1 MDQSANQNLTPEF
14 NPPLD
19 GEHLVYRRHPV
30 NLWGPAGL
38 TLLVIFLIVV
48 FALIVSN
55 TELLPMPDALPY
67 IFLYGG
73 VLIFLAISYFFM
85 YWAFWYLDIW
95 VVSGDKLID
104 SQLITFFLH
113 RRSELAL
120 RQVQDIRYTIPGTLA
135 TLFKFGDIL
144 IQSAAKEGSFKL
156 MSIKNPGDA
165 VTKIGALVEA
175 ASKVKF
181 QSSAAAAPIAPL
193 GEKLVQ
199 EGLISPADL
208 AGALSEQAATGKRL
222 GDILVERGLI
232 KKSDLVTALSSQHHI
247 PEIDISR
254 YEIDKSAIR
263 HISYEIAKKYTVIP
277 VSHTNNGILVAI
289 AEPSELVMGE
299 IRGATNLPIDFVVA
313 DEDYIK
319 EAIRGHYI
327 ATDDGTGAYYSG

>member
-1 MDQSANQNLTPEF
+1 MDEQTNQSAS
-14 NPPLD
+14 
-19 GEHLVYRRHPV
+19 GEYLVYRRHPV
-30 NLWGPAGL
+30 NLLGPAAFTML
-38 TLLVIFLIVV
+38 AVLLIIIFVAIII
-48 FALIVSN
+48 A
-55 TELLPMPDALPY
+55 TGLLPMPDALP
-67 IFLYGG
+67 FVVLYVG
-73 VLIFLAISYFFM
+73 VLVFLAISYFFM
-85 YWAFWYLDIW
+85 YWSFWYLDIW
-95 VVSGDKLID
+95 VVGEDKLID
-104 SQLITFFLH
+104 SQLITFFVH

-135 TLFKFGDIL
+135 TVFRFGDIL

-175 ASKVKF
+175 ASRVKF
-181 QSSAAAAPIAPL
+181 QASATTMPTVPL

-208 AGALSEQAATGKRL
+208 ANALSEQAATGKRV

-232 KKSDLVTALSSQHHI
+232 KRSDLVTALSSQHRI

-254 YEIDKSAIR
+254 YEIDKSAIK
-263 HISYEIAKKYTVIP
+263 HIAYEIAKKYTVIP

-289 AEPSELVMGE
+289 AEPSELVMSE
-299 IRGATNLPIDFVVA
+299 IRGMTNLPIDFVVA

-319 EAIRGHYI
+319 EAIRGHYL
-327 ATDDGTGAYYSG
+327 ATDEGTYYSG

>member
-1 MDQSANQNLTPEF
+1 MKVTDPQPNNEEYLI
-14 NPPLD
+14 
-19 GEHLVYRRHPV
+19 YRRHPV

-38 TLLVIFLIVV
+38 TIVV
-48 FALIVSN
+48 FLMLIIFWILISSADI
-55 TELLPMPDALPY
+55 LPMPESLPY
-67 IFLYGG
+67 IVLYFG
-73 VLIFLAISYFFM
+73 VLLSLAVNYFFM

-95 VVSGDKLID
+95 VVNGEKLID

-135 TLFKFGDIL
+135 TIFRFGNIL
-144 IQSAAKEGSFKL
+144 VQSAAKEGSFKL
-156 MSIKNPGDA
+156 LSIKNPGVA

-175 ASKVKF
+175 ASRVKF
-181 QSSAAAAPIAPL
+181 QSSSSTMPTVPL

-208 AGALSEQAATGKRL
+208 ASALSEQAATGRRV

-232 KKSDLVTALSSQHHI
+232 KRTDLVTALSSQHRI

-254 YEIDKSAIR
+254 YEIDKTAIK

-277 VSHTNNGILVAI
+277 VSHTNNGVLVAI
-289 AEPSELVMGE
+289 AVPSELAMNE
-299 IRGATNLPIDFVVA
+299 IRGMVNISVDFVVA

-319 EAIRGHYI
+319 EAIRGHYLT
-327 ATDDGTGAYYSG
+327 TDEGPYYSG